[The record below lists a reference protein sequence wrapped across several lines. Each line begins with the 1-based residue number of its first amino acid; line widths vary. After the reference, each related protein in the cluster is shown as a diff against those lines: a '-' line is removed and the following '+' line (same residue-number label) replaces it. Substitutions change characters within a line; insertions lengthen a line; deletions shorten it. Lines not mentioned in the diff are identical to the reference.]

1 MSSEYVWKDKSGKLY
16 REEDLTDEH
25 IRNIVKCI
33 ADGRL
38 LKPSEDM
45 EKVLDIA
52 LERGMTFSDKV
63 MKNACFYIAAADNLL
78 G

>member
-1 MSSEYVWKDKSGKLY
+1 MSSEIVWEDRSGKLY

-25 IRNIVKCI
+25 IRNIIKCI

-38 LKPSEDM
+38 LKPSEEM

-52 LERGMTFSDKV
+52 LARGIAFSNKV
-63 MKNACFYIAAADNLL
+63 MKMACFYIAAADNF
-78 G
+78 